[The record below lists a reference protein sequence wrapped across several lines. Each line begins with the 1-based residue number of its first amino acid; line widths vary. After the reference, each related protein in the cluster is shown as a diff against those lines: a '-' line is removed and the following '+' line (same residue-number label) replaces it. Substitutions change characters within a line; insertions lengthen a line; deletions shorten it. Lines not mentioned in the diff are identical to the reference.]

1 MCQDLTV
8 GGDVRVKREDLI
20 RELRRIAR
28 EGGLAFEVTEN
39 RGKGSHYRVKFGDR
53 RTIIKSGELTPLYVR
68 LVKKQLGI
76 EWISAFPSFWTKEK
90 ETGDRMNYVFAARL
104 EPDPDGGII
113 VTFPDVPEAITH
125 GEDRAE
131 ARKNAREALG
141 LALRGYLA
149 DGEPLPAPKA
159 KGKGLVEIPVEADDA
174 LKIAVI
180 EAFKQAGISKA
191 EFARRLGKAVTEA
204 QRILDPDHP
213 SKLPALDAALA
224 MLGKEIVVS
233 VRDAA

>member
-1 MCQDLTV
+1 
-8 GGDVRVKREDLI
+8 
-20 RELRRIAR
+20 
-28 EGGLAFEVTEN
+28 
-39 RGKGSHYRVKFGDR
+39 
-53 RTIIKSGELTPLYVR
+53 
-68 LVKKQLGI
+68 
-76 EWISAFPSFWTKEK
+76 
-90 ETGDRMNYVFAARL
+90 MNYVFAARL

-131 ARKNAREALG
+131 ARKNAQEALG

-149 DGEPLPAPKA
+149 DGEALPARKS

-180 EAFKQAGISKA
+180 EAFNQAGISKA

-213 SKLPALDAALA
+213 TKLPALDAALA
-224 MLGKEIVVS
+224 ILGKEIVVS